1 MAAKKLDLYAMH
13 RAEYLAK
20 REPAI
25 VNVGPARYLAIEG
38 RGAPEDASFEAAV
51 GALYAVAFTV
61 KMARK
66 LADTDYK
73 VTALEGLWWTG
84 GKGHH
89 FLHTPRTS
97 WRWQLLIRTPD
108 FVTKREVAR
117 AIAALLE
124 RGKPKLV
131 ASVELIGTRE
141 GRCVQ
146 ALHVGPYATEPETIA
161 RMLEVAAAAGYKA
174 HGTHHEIYLSDPR
187 RAKPE
192 KLKTILRAP
201 LRKR

>member
-1 MAAKKLDLYAMH
+1 MAAKKIDLYVTH
-13 RAEYLAK
+13 RAEYAAK
-20 REPAI
+20 RQPAI
-25 VNVGPARYLAIEG
+25 VNVGAARYLAIEG
-38 RGAPEDASFEAAV
+38 RGAPEGATFQAAIDV
-51 GALYAVAFTV
+51 LYAVAFTV

-73 VTALEGLWWTG
+73 VAALEGLWWTG
-84 GKGHH
+84 GAGHH
-89 FLHTPRTS
+89 FLHTPRKS
-97 WRWQLLIRTPD
+97 WRWELLIRTPE

-131 ASVELIGTRE
+131 ASVKLVAARE

-146 ALHVGPYATEPETIA
+146 ALHVGPYASEPETIA
-161 RMLEVAAAAGYKA
+161 HMLQVATAAGYKA
-174 HGTHHEIYLSDPR
+174 HGTHHEIYLSDSR

-192 KLKTILRAP
+192 KLKTILRLP

>member
-1 MAAKKLDLYAMH
+1 MAAKKLDLYATH
-13 RAEYLAK
+13 RGEYAAD

-25 VNVGPARYLAIEG
+25 VEVGAARYLAIEG
-38 RGAPEDASFEAAV
+38 RGAPEDAGFQAAI

-66 LADTDYK
+66 LADTNYK
-73 VTALEGLWWTG
+73 VAAFEGLWWTG
-84 GKGHH
+84 GTGHH
-89 FLHTPRTS
+89 FLHTPRKS
-97 WRWQLLIRTPD
+97 WRWQLLIRTPE
-108 FVTKREVAR
+108 FVTKSEVAR
-117 AIAALLE
+117 AIRALLE

-131 ASVELIGTRE
+131 ASVKLIAARE
-141 GRCVQ
+141 GRCAQ
-146 ALHVGPYATEPETIA
+146 ALHVGPYASEPETIA
-161 RMLEVAAAAGYKA
+161 RILEVATAAGYKA

-192 KLKTILRAP
+192 KLKTILRLP